1 MDQYKDKFNDLVELE
16 VDKSEVDS
24 NRLKCTLYILE
35 KLLRK

>member
-16 VDKSEVDS
+16 VDYSEVDS